1 VSGGAAGAE
10 DPLRAVVV
18 LVAIVMPIALFW
30 VAALAASSARIMREE
45 SARLQAAIDTMRQA
59 YVAQSQTAH
68 MGLRPSSV
76 ERKLDQIMAAQS
88 RQGGES
94 AFAAFASIRE
104 AKDRVTAALPP
115 PAEVQPSFAL
125 VEAPEPA
132 SEVTIAD
139 FVTALN
145 FPETP
150 EDRDGFRALRRAM
163 QDRRAAELITA
174 SQDVLT
180 LLSQEGIYMDDL
192 TPDRARPEIWRRFAE
207 GQRGKPIATLGG
219 IRDRSC
225 LALTAARMRN
235 DPIFRDAVHHFLRK
249 FDRMFSEFEKHATDA
264 EIAALAKRGPRGPSC
279 CWAASPASSPER
291 GAQRLLRPTPRIQPP
306 PPAPPRARRRA
317 CRAVSPL
324 GHRADRPRQKR
335 TCTASFTSPGRS
347 AAFTSAARSDGQTS
361 TKATGR
367 SSGSKGQ
374 TATAPENR
382 ASAARAPPC
391 RSSPASPRP
400 PRRPS
405 ASR

>member
-1 VSGGAAGAE
+1 MAEQAQSDDPDQKPLNLGVFDRRLSASGLSGPETVALVLTVLWLAGVTVFFYVTGGAAGAE

-59 YVAQSQTAH
+59 YVAQNQTAH

-104 AKDRVTAALPP
+104 AKDRATAALPP

-132 SEVTIAD
+132 TEVTIAD
-139 FVTALN
+139 FVAALN

-192 TPDRARPEIWRRFAE
+192 SPDRARPEILRRFAE

-249 FDRMFSEFEKHATDA
+249 FDRVFSEFEKHATDA
-264 EIAALAKRGPRGPSC
+264 EIAALAD
-279 CWAASPASSPER
+279 
-291 GAQRLLRPTPRIQPP
+291 T
-306 PPAPPRARRRA
+306 
-317 CRAVSPL
+317 
-324 GHRADRPRQKR
+324 R
-335 TCTASFTSPGRS
+335 T
-347 AAFTSAARSDGQTS
+347 
-361 TKATGR
+361 
-367 SSGSKGQ
+367 
-374 TATAPENR
+374 
-382 ASAARAPPC
+382 ARAFMLLG
-391 RSSPASPRP
+391 RVTGVFT
-400 PRRPS
+400 
-405 ASR
+405 